1 MVHALDIMEREGD
14 RVYGCLNA
22 EVSLVLESLGLDSNT
37 NDMEHVVKKKHDREF
52 AIEMRRQRGGATEKF
67 PPHSSHISLLSFL
80 PGFDNFYQQAE
91 LPLVNGP

>member
-14 RVYGCLNA
+14 RVHGCLNA

-52 AIEMRRQRGGATEKF
+52 AIEMRRAAARRSDGKVSSPFFAYFLAIF
-67 PPHSSHISLLSFL
+67 PTRF
-80 PGFDNFYQQAE
+80 
-91 LPLVNGP
+91 